1 MANNWDGAP
10 NPNATH
16 PLISGDTVSSKTD
29 EELQTIISKLAKNLS
44 FASRTSNYGMANQ
57 IVMALNVY
65 REEQQRRSALQW
77 AEQESDQ
84 DLDGKIDV
92 Q

>member
-1 MANNWDGAP
+1 MAQMG
-10 NPNATH
+10 H
-16 PLISGDTVSSKTD
+16 PLISGETVAAKTD
-29 EELQTIISKLAKNLS
+29 EEIQTIISDLAKKLS
-44 FASRTSNYGMANQ
+44 FASRMSNQPMANQ
-57 IVMALNVY
+57 IYMMLTVY

-77 AEQESDQ
+77 AEQDQDQ

>member
-1 MANNWDGAP
+1 M
-10 NPNATH
+10 
-16 PLISGDTVSSKTD
+16 
-29 EELQTIISKLAKNLS
+29 
-44 FASRTSNYGMANQ
+44 SNQPMANQ
-57 IVMALNVY
+57 IYMMLTVY

-77 AEQESDQ
+77 AEQDQDQ

>member
-16 PLISGDTVSSKTD
+16 PLIGGETLAAKTD
-29 EELQTIISKLAKNLS
+29 EELQTIISRLSKNLS
-44 FASRTSNYGMANQ
+44 FASRASNYGMANQ
-57 IVMALNVY
+57 LIMALNVY
-65 REEQQRRSALQW
+65 REEQQRRSAAQW
-77 AEQESDQ
+77 AEQDADQ

>member
-1 MANNWDGAP
+1 MAQMG
-10 NPNATH
+10 H
-16 PLISGDTVSSKTD
+16 PLISGETVSAKTD
-29 EELQTIISKLAKNLS
+29 EEIQTIISDLGKKLS
-44 FASRTSNYGMANQ
+44 FASRMSNQPMANQ
-57 IVMALNVY
+57 IYMMLTVY

-77 AEQESDQ
+77 AEQDQDQ

>member
-1 MANNWDGAP
+1 MAQMG
-10 NPNATH
+10 H
-16 PLISGDTVSSKTD
+16 PLISGETVAAKTD
-29 EELQTIISKLAKNLS
+29 EEIQTIISDLSKKLS
-44 FASRTSNYGMANQ
+44 FASRMSNQPMANQ
-57 IVMALNVY
+57 IYMMLTVY

>member
-1 MANNWDGAP
+1 MAQMG
-10 NPNATH
+10 H
-16 PLISGDTVSSKTD
+16 PLISGETVSAKTD
-29 EELQTIISKLAKNLS
+29 EEIQTIISDLGKKLS
-44 FASRTSNYGMANQ
+44 FASRMSNQPMANQ
-57 IVMALNVY
+57 IYMMLTVY

>member
-1 MANNWDGAP
+1 MG
-10 NPNATH
+10 H
-16 PLISGDTVSSKTD
+16 PLISGETVAAKTD
-29 EELQTIISKLAKNLS
+29 EEIQTIISDLSKKLS
-44 FASRTSNYGMANQ
+44 FASRMSNQPMANQ
-57 IVMALNVY
+57 IYMMLTVY